1 MTPEIRLLN
10 SLSSLLSLVEEM
22 STLGAQGGINQGL
35 KTNMRD
41 FYNFKYKVEDIINEE
56 LSLKSKKDTFK
67 DFLGSLNNVSPLFVE
82 ELLKLSEE
90 PFSMTR
96 FL

>member
-1 MTPEIRLLN
+1 
-10 SLSSLLSLVEEM
+10 M

-41 FYNFKYKVEDIINEE
+41 FYNFKYKVEDLINEE

-67 DFLGSLNNVSPLFVE
+67 DFLGSLRNVSSLFVE
-82 ELLKLSEE
+82 ELLRLSKE

>member
-1 MTPEIRLLN
+1 
-10 SLSSLLSLVEEM
+10 M
-22 STLGAQGGINQGL
+22 STLGAQGSINQGL

-41 FYNFKYKVEDIINEE
+41 FYNFKYKVEDLINEE

-67 DFLGSLNNVSPLFVE
+67 DFLGSLGNVGPLFIE
-82 ELLKLSEE
+82 ELRILSEK
-90 PFSMTR
+90 PFNMTK

>member
-1 MTPEIRLLN
+1 
-10 SLSSLLSLVEEM
+10 M

-35 KTNMRD
+35 ETNMRD

-56 LSLKSKKDTFK
+56 LNSKSKKDTFK
-67 DFLGSLNNVSPLFVE
+67 KFLGTLSNINTFFNE
-82 ELLKLSEE
+82 ELLKLSKE
-90 PFSMTR
+90 PFSMTK

>member
-1 MTPEIRLLN
+1 
-10 SLSSLLSLVEEM
+10 M

-67 DFLGSLNNVSPLFVE
+67 DNFLGSLNNVSPLFIE
-82 ELLKLSEE
+82 ELLRLSEE